1 LVSVWGVAA
10 ELEEAQGLLA
20 SGDISGLLRLLR
32 VQGGDLPLGE
42 VARLVGEAAGL
53 AGFDDLARAAAAV
66 ADSEGG
72 PGPGDVRVLYDFGYA
87 CLERGAG
94 YLAVRPLARALDL
107 APESAA
113 VLSELVTALE
123 QDGQHARAVGVL
135 EEHQSVMGW
144 VHRFQYIYNA
154 LMAGSL
160 DKAAGGFGRLPE
172 PQDSAWAPAR
182 EKVRRMLARAGLA
195 RTVSPLDYQ
204 DLRGWHYVLTGGV
217 LASLSPY
224 GFDAMTGRW
233 AYISDSADGCAAAL
247 ARLKLILDAASTAPQ
262 SVAVLPDR
270 SSQILGTAAAAIL
283 GLPATGF
290 DPAQPAAHGI
300 VVAYDLTR
308 TDPAAV
314 AALRDRVP
322 GQVVFE
328 RATCWTDPPRVTAD
342 ITGLLAQTI
351 VAPWAAQLRRLDDG
365 TTGYGPA
372 DDRPIE
378 AVAAEITGTTPQT
391 DEGDGSAPPDPD
403 DDLRH
408 FVETVTAQDARDRD
422 GGWLGSVR
430 EYIADAGP
438 VPSNRFL

>member
-1 LVSVWGVAA
+1 VWGVAG

-20 SGDISGLLRLLR
+20 SGDVSGLLRLLR
-32 VQGGDLPLGE
+32 VQGGALPLGE

-53 AGFDDLARAAAAV
+53 AGFDDLAQAAAAV
-66 ADSEGG
+66 ADGEDG
-72 PGPGDVRVLYDFGYA
+72 PGSGDVRVLYDFGYA

-107 APESAA
+107 APESAP

-123 QDGQHARAVGVL
+123 QDGQHARAVAVL
-135 EEHQSVMGW
+135 EEHEPTMGW
-144 VHRFQYIYNA
+144 VHRSQYVYNA

-160 DKAAGGFGRLPE
+160 DKAADGFGRLPE
-172 PQDSAWAPAR
+172 PQDPAWAPAW
-182 EKVRRMLARAGLA
+182 EKVRRMLARAGVA
-195 RTVSPLDYQ
+195 RTVSPLDYR

-217 LASLSPY
+217 LATLSPY

-247 ARLKLILDAASTAPQ
+247 ARLKLILDAAGTAPK

-270 SSQILGTAAAAIL
+270 SSQILGIAAAAML
-283 GLPATGF
+283 GLPAADF
-290 DPAQPAAHGI
+290 DPGQPAAHSV

-314 AALRDRVP
+314 TALRERAP

-342 ITGLLAQTI
+342 VAGLLAQTI

-365 TTGYGPA
+365 TTGQGPA
-372 DDRPIE
+372 DDRPIQ
-378 AVAAEITGTTPQT
+378 AAAAEITGTTPPT
-391 DEGDGSAPPDPD
+391 DEGDGSASQDPD

-408 FVETVTAQDARDRD
+408 FVETVTAPKARDRD
-422 GGWLGSVR
+422 GSWLSGIR

-438 VPSNRFL
+438 VPGNRFV